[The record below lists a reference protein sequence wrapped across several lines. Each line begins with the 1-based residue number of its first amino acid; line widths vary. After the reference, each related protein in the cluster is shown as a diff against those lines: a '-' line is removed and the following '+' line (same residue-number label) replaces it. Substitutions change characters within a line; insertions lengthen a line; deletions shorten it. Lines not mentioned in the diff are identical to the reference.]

1 MTKEKIIANRS
12 ELIKALGRV
21 NELCRRLEEAGMVMD
36 NDLQAIIDDSEL
48 CTRFVNLLQANKSKS
63 SPKSPIVS
71 DILFK
76 VAKGIEAL
84 EKEGLTFNDLQIP
97 IDNPEKRKE
106 FIKKTKETKMDN
118 IGVLEEH
125 SLWYK
130 YKSQVWLEKSKQN
143 ILVHNIM
150 RMIRGI
156 HNIRE
161 LHYYSAPITSGMV
174 LYKLRLEK
182 PEEDIGKLISLAIPI
197 NQQKSYKRFMEYCR
211 KLNYPS
217 IFPPSLTP
225 INIEME
231 QTDFQ
236 ALWLSVIAEK
246 CTDHPLDTGWEFSNG
261 GCEEFV
267 HSWQLKLGLPR
278 HPNLLFFNTKEDEEL
293 SRIRMRNIKTYDHK
307 GNYISLNEGYK
318 KMEKSLSWIHENGFE
333 SPKIENCLHL
343 LEWTGNMIEKGF
355 YQ

>member
-48 CTRFVNLLQANKSKS
+48 CTRFVNLLQAN
-63 SPKSPIVS
+63 
-71 DILFK
+71 
-76 VAKGIEAL
+76 
-84 EKEGLTFNDLQIP
+84 
-97 IDNPEKRKE
+97 
-106 FIKKTKETKMDN
+106 
-118 IGVLEEH
+118 
-125 SLWYK
+125 K

-231 QTDFQ
+231 QTHFQ

-278 HPNLLFFNTKEDEEL
+278 HPNLLFFNTKEDDEL